1 MTDLRWTKVL
11 ALTMVGALVVG
22 CSDSGGSD
30 DNVDTGDQ
38 ATRVQDTREFAV
50 QEETLAF
57 EAIDG
62 VETDRWTGVMDN
74 GAGYRVEVPAEGNW
88 NGMLVMYAHGY
99 RGEGSE
105 LTVSSPALRSYY
117 ISRGYAWA
125 ASSYS
130 TNYYDVR
137 TGVEDTNA
145 LANAFVDI
153 AAQNGRTLMAPS
165 KIYIT
170 GDSMGGH
177 VAAAAVEAETQREA
191 ANKVS
196 YAGSVPRCGVVGG
209 TYEFDY
215 LLNFTFAAQ
224 HVAELGPDS
233 YPATDFDQ
241 AEIDAELW
249 NQPPPTFVEIAIAQ
263 MTQQPI
269 PAADPTAAGLEL
281 ENIVRTLSG
290 GDRPVF
296 EQGFRGPY
304 YHVVMGTGGR
314 DGTVNGILLRNLS
327 GNEGVNYN
335 LDGDPDSSTS
345 EETAF
350 NASMFRVAADP
361 AANPA
366 RSDGVRWIPRVNG
379 EFTVPVVTLHG
390 LGDLYVPF
398 VHEQLYRERAK
409 TNGSS
414 DMLVQRAVRA
424 PGHCDFTDD
433 ERRAAFDAMIAW
445 EQDPGN
451 PPAGDDVSRDA
462 ISNENYG
469 CQFTTE
475 TRTGVPACPAT
486 VQ

>member
-11 ALTMVGALVVG
+11 ELTIVGALVVG

-177 VAAAAVEAETQREA
+177 VTAAAIEAETQATA
-191 ANKVS
+191 ANKVT
-196 YAGSVPRCGVVGG
+196 YAGAVPRCGVVGG

-224 HVAELGPDS
+224 HVADMGPTS

-241 AEIDAELW
+241 AAIDDVLMGCA
-249 NQPPPTFVEIAIAQ
+249 NQAGEDNRNVARMSALL
-263 MTQQPI
+263 
-269 PAADPTAAGLEL
+269 AGLPDAVPGATINRLCGSGMDATAMAARMIKTGEADLIIAGGVESMSRAPFVMAKSDKAFARTPEVYDTTIGWRFTNPALSKLHHPYAMGETAENVARHYKITREEQDRFAVLSQQRWALANEMDTFKDEL
-281 ENIVRTLSG
+281 I
-290 GDRPVF
+290 
-296 EQGFRGPY
+296 
-304 YHVVMGTGGR
+304 
-314 DGTVNGILLRNLS
+314 TVEVPQRR
-327 GNEGVNYN
+327 
-335 LDGDPDSSTS
+335 GDPVLITTDEHPRPDTTIEKLAKLKPAFAKDDAGTAQGGHEGRARGRKAKYSS
-345 EETAF
+345 
-350 NASMFRVAADP
+350 VAD
-361 AANPA
+361 
-366 RSDGVRWIPRVNG
+366 
-379 EFTVPVVTLHG
+379 
-390 LGDLYVPF
+390 
-398 VHEQLYRERAK
+398 
-409 TNGSS
+409 
-414 DMLVQRAVRA
+414 
-424 PGHCDFTDD
+424 
-433 ERRAAFDAMIAW
+433 
-445 EQDPGN
+445 
-451 PPAGDDVSRDA
+451 
-462 ISNENYG
+462 
-469 CQFTTE
+469 
-475 TRTGVPACPAT
+475 
-486 VQ
+486 

>member
-1 MTDLRWTKVL
+1 MTDTSWLMRVEGAKRTL
-11 ALTMVGALVVG
+11 NGSQALVFNLVAAG
-22 CSDSGGSD
+22 FAGFYLYTSGFGLVSTQSNRGIYLMLTSVLVFMLFPATRKSPTDRFSLFDIGFVVLTVAVFGYWIDQKQWVPVVHVSEEVSD
-30 DNVDTGDQ
+30 D
-38 ATRVQDTREFAV
+38 
-50 QEETLAF
+50 
-57 EAIDG
+57 
-62 VETDRWTGVMDN
+62 
-74 GAGYRVEVPAEGNW
+74 
-88 NGMLVMYAHGY
+88 
-99 RGEGSE
+99 
-105 LTVSSPALRSYY
+105 LR
-117 ISRGYAWA
+117 
-125 ASSYS
+125 
-130 TNYYDVR
+130 D
-137 TGVEDTNA
+137 DP
-145 LANAFVDI
+145 FD
-153 AAQNGRTLMAPS
+153 
-165 KIYIT
+165 
-170 GDSMGGH
+170 

-398 VHEQLYRERAK
+398 VHEQLYRERAE